1 VLSVHDSKLSVYANV
16 LNDRK
21 RPECDI
27 PRISGNVLV
36 AATSDIQRQAKTA
49 TNELTKAAA
58 VGVVVVI

>member
-1 VLSVHDSKLSVYANV
+1 VAFAF
-16 LNDRK
+16 LNDWN
-21 RPECDI
+21 RPDSDI
-27 PRISGNVLV
+27 PRVSRNVLV